1 MPIAAEDPGA
11 AAMAAVH
18 DALGRWQHPVQVLFA
33 DTDPIFSLGAGRR
46 LAAHIPGAGEL
57 EVVAGAGHFLQ
68 EEAGPEVAERL
79 VAFLRG
85 RD

>member
-1 MPIAAEDPGA
+1 
-11 AAMAAVH
+11 MAAVH
-18 DALGRWQHPVQVLFA
+18 AALGGWEHPVQVMFS
-33 DTDPIFSLGAGRR
+33 DSDPIFGLGGGRR

-79 VAFLRG
+79 VAFLAATG
-85 RD
+85 